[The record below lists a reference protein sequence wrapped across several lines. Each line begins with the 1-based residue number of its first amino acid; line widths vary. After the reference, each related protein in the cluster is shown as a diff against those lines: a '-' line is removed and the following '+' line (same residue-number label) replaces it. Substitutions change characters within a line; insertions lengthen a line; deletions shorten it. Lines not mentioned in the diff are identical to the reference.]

1 MMYHKL
7 LSISVSLIALLTILL
22 GCSQTEQQEESHP
35 RLSFKSKGY
44 ISIPIDSVSLNYSTY
59 PYYFHNDTA
68 DYYITGN
75 EIVNSVDFYDLRKQK
90 LIRRNFYPKEGDKGI
105 LFTRDIYA
113 KSLDSIYLYCFD
125 DNKILLTNFEGEV
138 LQRYSVPDVR
148 MLMSHLLAPFT
159 VVGNDAFVSFMT
171 PGDNRLQIGHK
182 TMVKFNLLTGAF
194 EEYGTEYPTVFE
206 RYLYENFIPMYAF
219 GPDNN
224 IVVRHGS
231 LPDIFNYSIINDT
244 TTVFPM
250 RSRLQNKEI
259 VPNTEV
265 AETRYTDD
273 DFELLVQ
280 PNYVGV
286 YYDKF
291 KELYYSIYFD
301 GIPIYDMDSLKNQFD
316 DKPMSIIV
324 FNRKFEY
331 LGEVQLAKNK
341 YTWNLI
347 PTSMGLLVATSHR
360 KNPEAKDDILQ
371 FEIFDIHEKVE
382 P

>member
-1 MMYHKL
+1 MASFL
-7 LSISVSLIALLTILL
+7 LKA
-22 GCSQTEQQEESHP
+22 
-35 RLSFKSKGY
+35 
-44 ISIPIDSVSLNYSTY
+44 
-59 PYYFHNDTA
+59 
-68 DYYITGN
+68 YITGN
-75 EIVNSVDFYDLRKQK
+75 EIINSVDFYDLRKKK

-105 LFTRDIYA
+105 LFTHEIYA

-125 DNKILLTNFEGEV
+125 DKKVLLTNFQGEV
-138 LQRYSVPDVR
+138 LQRYRVPDVR
-148 MLMSHLLAPFT
+148 MLMCHLGAPLT
-159 VVGNDAFVSFMT
+159 VIGNHAFVSFMT
-171 PGDNRLQIGHK
+171 PGDNRLQVEHK

-194 EEYGTEYPTVFE
+194 EEYGTKYPDVFTK
-206 RYLYENFIPMYAF
+206 YLYENFIPMYAF
-219 GPDNN
+219 GPDNNN

-231 LPDIFNYSIINDT
+231 LPDIFNYSILNDS

-250 RSRLQNKEI
+250 RSRLQKKEI

-265 AETRYTDD
+265 AETRYMDD

-280 PNYVGV
+280 PNYSGV

-291 KELYYSIYFD
+291 KELYYSLYFD

-331 LGEVQLAKNK
+331 LGEVKLTENK
-341 YTWNLI
+341 YTWNFI

-360 KNPEAKDDILQ
+360 KNPDSKDDVLQ
-371 FEIFDIHEKVE
+371 FEIFEIHEKVE
-382 P
+382 Q